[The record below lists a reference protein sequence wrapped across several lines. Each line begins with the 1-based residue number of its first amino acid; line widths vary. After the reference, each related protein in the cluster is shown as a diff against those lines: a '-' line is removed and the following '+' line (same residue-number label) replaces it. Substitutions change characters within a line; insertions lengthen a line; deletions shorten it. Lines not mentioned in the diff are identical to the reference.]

1 LVAPKAEPI
10 DRPLC
15 PTQYKVGGS
24 FKDAITIG
32 SDSEDKE
39 LNITVVV
46 DEVPTISVVE
56 GAEKKVSPE
65 EYLDI
70 QLK

>member
-1 LVAPKAEPI
+1 VPSEEP
-10 DRPLC
+10 
-15 PTQYKVGGS
+15 
-24 FKDAITIG
+24 
-32 SDSEDKE
+32 
-39 LNITVVV
+39 NITSVAVA
-46 DEVPTISVVE
+46 EEGPTEAAVE